1 MIFFKVKYDGVYFN
15 GQMTMTWFNWEENRF
30 AKFIFFQILIKKY
43 FSGMIKLQNKSNNK
57 YFRFLITL

>member
-1 MIFFKVKYDGVYFN
+1 MDKWRWLGLI
-15 GQMTMTWFNWEENRF
+15 ENRF
-30 AKFIFFQILIKKY
+30 AKFTFFQILIKKY